1 MVVLFNK
8 IDIEHFTSYSRK
20 RNSTLVLCNE
30 AVLMALS
37 CALEENTLILAD
49 DALRLGCY
57 KQLVDNGL
65 TLINRAELVELL
77 SNQQPCLTIN

>member
-1 MVVLFNK
+1 MIVLFNK

-20 RNSTLVLCNE
+20 QNSTLVLCNE

-57 KQLVDNGL
+57 TQMLDKGL
-65 TLINRAELVELL
+65 AIINRAELVELL
-77 SNQQPCLTIN
+77 FEQQPCLTIN

>member
-8 IDIEHFTSYSRK
+8 IDFEHFTSYSRK

-30 AVLMALS
+30 AVLMALLFS
-37 CALEENTLILAD
+37 IEKDTLILAD

-57 KQLVDNGL
+57 KQILDKGLVI
-65 TLINRAELVELL
+65 INRAELVDLL
-77 SNQQPCLTIN
+77 SKQQPCLTIN